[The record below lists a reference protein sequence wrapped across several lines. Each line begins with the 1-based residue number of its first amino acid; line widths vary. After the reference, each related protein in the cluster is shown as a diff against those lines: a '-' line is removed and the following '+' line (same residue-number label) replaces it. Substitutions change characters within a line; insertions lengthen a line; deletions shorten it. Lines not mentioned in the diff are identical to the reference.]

1 MSFFLHF
8 LLTKFNLEIWWL
20 IGLLFCLQLC
30 TLFDTKAHEE
40 SLISTLNFLCPNQST
55 FYFWNQMID
64 FEYIVLIKGS
74 VHMSVLLY
82 VHQKR
87 EAICALLLPVT
98 GQSSTP
104 LSIILLSIPYVL
116 PRTLF
121 VTSRPSCLAWK
132 GEEHQIQKPRTL
144 LLSFF
149 MINSIQV

>member
-40 SLISTLNFLCPNQST
+40 SLISTLNFLCPNQLT
-55 FYFWNQMID
+55 FNFWNQMID
-64 FEYIVLIKGS
+64 FEYVVLIKGS

-104 LSIILLSIPYVL
+104 LSIILLSILYVL
-116 PRTLF
+116 PRTC
-121 VTSRPSCLAWK
+121 PSCLAWK
-132 GEEHQIQKPRTL
+132 GEEHQIQKPRPL
-144 LLSFF
+144 LLSIF